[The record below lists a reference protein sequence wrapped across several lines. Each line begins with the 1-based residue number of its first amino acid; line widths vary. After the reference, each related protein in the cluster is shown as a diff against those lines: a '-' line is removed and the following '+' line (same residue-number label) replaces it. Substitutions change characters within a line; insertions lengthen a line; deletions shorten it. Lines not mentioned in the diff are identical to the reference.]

1 MASISLS
8 SSARTVQFFA
18 CITTCADHP
27 LGPPMSIHHASLLI
41 LPGPVALPLLRL
53 MCLAVALIRLRC
65 LAVALLSLPSLA
77 VMPHCFSRWMT
88 CGRPPACARLWG
100 PTTQAWRSACYWATT
115 MEYKSQGRL
124 TLPIAWPLTGFFG

>member
-1 MASISLS
+1 MAGTS
-8 SSARTVQFFA
+8 SSSFARTAQFFA

-27 LGPPMSIHHASLLI
+27 PVPPMSIHHATLLI
-41 LPGPVALPLLRL
+41 LRCLVALPLLRL

-77 VMPHCFSRWMT
+77 AMPHCLSRWMT
-88 CGRPPACARLWG
+88 CGRVPACARLWG